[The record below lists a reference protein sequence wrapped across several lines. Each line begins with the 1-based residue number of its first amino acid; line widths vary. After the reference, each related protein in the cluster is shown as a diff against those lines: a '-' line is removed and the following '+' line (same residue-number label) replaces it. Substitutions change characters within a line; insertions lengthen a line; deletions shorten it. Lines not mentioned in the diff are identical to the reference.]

1 MEKFS
6 QIDGLAA
13 PLMRANIDTD
23 SYLGQLSRGRAAL
36 DSLLS

>member
-13 PLMRANIDTD
+13 R
-23 SYLGQLSRGRAAL
+23 L
-36 DSLLS
+36 DSTRRLCADGSDTAECLSAASLS